1 MVTKSKIFVKSQ
13 LGIFFHLY
21 DFVKLKKKKKS
32 IMSIIVLEL
41 YISLCNKIQYTA
53 QRYFFIIGFQS
64 YLHFRILCEAL
75 YTLNIYNLPVTPW

>member
-1 MVTKSKIFVKSQ
+1 
-13 LGIFFHLY
+13 
-21 DFVKLKKKKKS
+21 
-32 IMSIIVLEL
+32 MSTIVLEL